1 MPTLLPL
8 GGMQLGHDKNMKKS
22 TINNIFTGILIVFVL
37 ILVFSPDAKGWVIQS
52 LMKVG
57 LFQPKVSEIKADEAS
72 AEVSGA
78 GVLFKDSEGKVIDL
92 ASLKGK
98 VVFVNFW
105 ATWCPPCIAEM
116 PSINGLYKKHKDNN
130 NVVFIMAD
138 VDGTMDKSLKFMKK
152 KKYMLPVHVPA
163 SSMPKEYFAGSMPT
177 TIILDKEGRLSFHH
191 VGAADYSSPKISSFI
206 DQLL

>member
-1 MPTLLPL
+1 
-8 GGMQLGHDKNMKKS
+8 MKK
-22 TINNIFTGILIVFVL
+22 NIVSNITTGLFLVFVL
-37 ILVFSPDAKGWVIQS
+37 TVMFSPDAKGWVMQN

-57 LFQPKVSEIKADEAS
+57 LFQPELPEKRVANPPIQVE
-72 AEVSGA
+72 GA
-78 GVLFKDSEGKVIDL
+78 AVLFKDINGTVIDL

-105 ATWCPPCIAEM
+105 ATWCPPCIGEM
-116 PSINGLYKKHKDNN
+116 SSINTLYEKYKNHK

-138 VDGTMDKSLKFMKK
+138 VDGTMEKSVKFMKK
-152 KKYMLPVHVPA
+152 KGYALPVHVPA

-191 VGAADYSSPKISSFI
+191 VGAADYSSPKISVFI
-206 DQLL
+206 DQLLL